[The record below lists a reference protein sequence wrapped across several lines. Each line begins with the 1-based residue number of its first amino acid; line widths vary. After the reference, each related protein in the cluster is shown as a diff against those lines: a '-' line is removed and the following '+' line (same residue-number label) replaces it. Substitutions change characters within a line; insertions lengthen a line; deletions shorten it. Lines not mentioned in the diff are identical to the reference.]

1 MDYRTAQICKGEQ
14 MFCFRYEAGSEDR
27 VIEEIMHLAEDGTCE
42 LGWPD
47 AVELSLAIVPS
58 SSPEPCRPPRVSARP
73 ISMKRR

>member
-1 MDYRTAQICKGEQ
+1 MDYRTAQMCKGEQ
-14 MFCFRYEAGSEDR
+14 VFCFRYEAGSEDR
-27 VIEEIMHLAEDGTCE
+27 VIEEIMHLAEDETCE

-58 SSPEPCRPPRVSARP
+58 SSPERCRQTRFSPSP